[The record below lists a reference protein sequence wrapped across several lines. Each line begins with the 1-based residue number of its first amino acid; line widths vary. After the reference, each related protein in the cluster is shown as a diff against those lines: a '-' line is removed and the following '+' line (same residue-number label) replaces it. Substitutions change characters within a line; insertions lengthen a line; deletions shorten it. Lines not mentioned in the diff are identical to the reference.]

1 MILEMKKILYIIT
14 KSNWGGAQRYVY
26 DIATKVPK
34 DEYDV
39 IVAAGGNG
47 PLIERLN
54 GSNIKTVVLPSLGR
68 DISPL
73 KDLSSFFDILKLIKK
88 ERPDIVHLNSSKI
101 GGMGAV
107 ASRLA
112 FFPNF
117 KRIPK
122 IIFTA
127 HGFAFNEDRT
137 FLAKIIIG
145 FTYWV
150 SMNLC
155 HKIITV
161 SDTMAKTVHLW
172 PGIPKKTVVIKN
184 SIAPSVIYAQ
194 KGAAHE
200 LGEMNPKIKAILKAD
215 PSMNKTLWIGTVAEL
230 HPIKGYEYAIKA
242 IALLVEKMK
251 NSTNGKSRIIYTIMG
266 EGADRQRLEALIKH
280 LGLEEN
286 IILMGHVKNASEYIK
301 AFDIFLF
308 PSLSE
313 GLCYA
318 LIEAGLASLPCIASS
333 VGGIPEIIDDMKT
346 GILIQPRNEKDI
358 AHAIEFYSTHKDI
371 AKEYGKALHTSV
383 TKRFNFEEM
392 VKNTIASYK

>member
-1 MILEMKKILYIIT
+1 MKKILYIIT

-34 DEYDV
+34 DEYEV

-54 GSNIKTVVLPSLGR
+54 QSNINTVVLPSLGR
-68 DISPL
+68 DINPL
-73 KDLSSFFDILKLIKK
+73 KDFSSFLDILKLVRK

-112 FFPNF
+112 FFPNL

-137 FLAKIIIG
+137 FLSKIFIG
-145 FTYWV
+145 LIYWV

-155 HKIITV
+155 HKVIAV
-161 SDTMAKTVHLW
+161 SETMAKTVHLW
-172 PGIPKKTVVIKN
+172 PGINKKIIVVKN

-200 LGEMNPKIKAILKAD
+200 LGEMNSKVKAFQKAD
-215 PSMNKTLWIGTVAEL
+215 PSMSKTLWIGTVAEL

-242 IALLVEKMK
+242 IHTLNEKLKKEHSGK
-251 NSTNGKSRIIYTIMG
+251 NKIIYTILG
-266 EGADRQRLEALIKH
+266 EGSDRPRLEKLIKD
-280 LGLEEN
+280 LELEEN
-286 IILMGHVKNASEYIK
+286 VILMGHVKNAAEYIK

-318 LIEAGLASLPCIASS
+318 LIEAGIASLPCIASS

-346 GILIQPRNEKDI
+346 GILIQPKNEKDI
-358 AHAIEFYSTHKDI
+358 AHAIEFYLTHKDI
-371 AKEYGKALHTSV
+371 AKEYGKALHVSV